1 MRIGEHR
8 LREHI
13 RLLAPLFALIAG
25 VWALRM
31 ILAAANSP
39 AWIVRL
45 TSVTTATSAALL
57 LAVLL
62 LHAHRF
68 GGYASVVVTALL
80 LNIWAE
86 LLISG
91 AILFTIVT
99 GIQDI
104 YTAPEYSIP
113 GHESSHLRHLYGHL
127 TYGIGSGTLLGAAF
141 GCLLLFL
148 LRTLLPNKPAESSWN
163 LKNR

>member
-13 RLLAPLFALIAG
+13 RLLAPLFALIGG

-31 ILAAANSP
+31 ILAAADSP
-39 AWIVRL
+39 AWIIRL
-45 TSVTTATSAALL
+45 TSVTTATSVALL

-62 LHAHRF
+62 LHMRRF

-80 LNIWAE
+80 LHLWAE
-86 LLISG
+86 LLICG
-91 AILFTIVT
+91 AIFFTILT
-99 GIQDI
+99 GIRNI

-113 GHESSHLRHLYGHL
+113 GAESAHLRHIYGHL
-127 TYGIGSGTLLGAAF
+127 TYGIGYGTLLGSAF
-141 GCLLLFL
+141 GCLLLLL
-148 LRTLLPNKPAESSWN
+148 LRTLLPNKPAESSWDI
-163 LKNR
+163 KNR